1 MKKTL
6 GFGFTLVELLQIIC
20 NVICNVICKVLYFF
34 FTGEKNMK
42 KTLRFGFTLVELLVV
57 IAIIGVLIALLLPAV
72 QAAREAARR
81 MQCVNHLKQL
91 GIGGHNFH
99 DTKNALPPVGAGNA
113 NPGTLWYVS
122 FWGLILPFLEQESLW
137 ERVPQDLLCQ
147 MNRWNDDTYFPEDVR
162 KAFGSV
168 PIYRCPSRRAGGPL
182 YLPKN
187 HFTTPTNQCQ
197 IGPQID
203 YGVVITSSNSYYS
216 NLWKEIEL
224 TSCVGP
230 IRPCIREGG
239 TWVSRDTMAWW
250 SDGTSNQLLIGEKH
264 IPPSRLGKCAASGT
278 ERNAYAGDCSYLTT
292 SEWSQ
297 FSICRPFTPNG
308 STTFPIHRPNDYD
321 DDLTKD
327 VQNYFGFGSYH
338 PGTCNFLIGDGS
350 VRGIGV
356 ETSVTNIL
364 VPLSHVNDGRNVSL
378 P

>member
-1 MKKTL
+1 MK
-6 GFGFTLVELLQIIC
+6 IR
-20 NVICNVICKVLYFF
+20 FF
-34 FTGEKNMK
+34 
-42 KTLRFGFTLVELLVV
+42 RGFTLVELLVV

-91 GIGGHNFH
+91 GIGVHNFH
-99 DTKNALPPVGAGNA
+99 DSKNGLPPMGAGNS

-137 ERVPQDLLCQ
+137 EQVPQDLLCQ
-147 MNRWNDDTYFPEDVR
+147 MNRWNNDTYFPEDVR

-187 HFTTPTNQCQ
+187 HFTTPINQCQ

-203 YGVVITSSNSYYS
+203 YGVVVTSSSSYYT
-216 NLWKEIEL
+216 NLWLENAL

-230 IRPCIREGG
+230 IRPCIREGS

-278 ERNAYAGDCSYLTT
+278 EQKAYAGDCSYLTT

-297 FSICRPFTPNG
+297 FSISRPFTPNG
-308 STTFPIHRPNDYD
+308 STTFPIHRPKDYD

-338 PGTCNFLIGDGS
+338 SGICNFLIGDGS

-356 ETSVTNIL
+356 ETSVTDIL
-364 VPLSHVNDGRNVSL
+364 VPLSHVNDGRSVSL